1 MIRASCTSAQK
12 AEFQATAAAYA
23 KQMLKERA
31 RYFEAHK
38 SAKARAAF
46 VKKQKARLKALQAA
60 AACTVQAPPP
70 APTPAPAPVNVRYE
84 FGSEVSSADQA
95 WPKDVVNYAGFLQ
108 TLTGVT
114 LDPFKV
120 FVYGNADG
128 LATAF
133 QKQAGLDPSAIP
145 IVSKQFSSGAV
156 AAEAGYHGIFVYL
169 GNSSWSRGDL
179 LSRQK
184 ILAHE
189 IFHLLQEQLEKDPTL
204 CGRTPP
210 DQVRSCGPTWLIE
223 GSAETMGY
231 RVAAARGLIDL
242 RSFEQVDLT
251 SRVRGTTL
259 TLNSLETYAG
269 QGQPHAWDTM
279 HLAAVHL
286 ANIAPKRAQA
296 FGDFFAAIGTG
307 VPWRQAFQGAFG
319 MSVETY
325 YTNFADY
332 RSKL

>member
-1 MIRASCTSAQK
+1 MEKAKRQAALAVYRKHMRTRQK
-12 AEFQATAAAYA
+12 A
-23 KQMLKERA
+23 
-31 RYFEAHK
+31 YFRTHR
-38 SAKARAAF
+38 SAKLRRAF
-46 VKKQKARLKALQAA
+46 VRAQQARLKALQAA
-60 AACTVQAPPP
+60 AACTVPAPTP
-70 APTPAPAPVNVRYE
+70 APTPAPAPTPVNASYE

-95 WPKDVVNYAGFLQ
+95 WPKDVVNYAGVLQ

-114 LDPFKV
+114 LEPFRV

-145 IVSKQFSSGAV
+145 GKSKRYAEGAV

-169 GNSSWSRGDL
+169 GNSSWSQGDL

-189 IFHLLQEQLEKDPTL
+189 IFHLLQEQLEKDPSG
-204 CGRTPP
+204 CGSTPP
-210 DQVRSCGPTWLIE
+210 DQVRSCGPTWLVE
-223 GSAETMGY
+223 GAAETMGY

-242 RSFEQVDLT
+242 SSFEQVDLT

-259 TLNSLETYAG
+259 TLSSLETYAG

-286 ANIAPKRAQA
+286 ANIAPKGVQS
-296 FGDFFAAIGTG
+296 FVDFWAAIGTG
-307 VPWRQAFQGAFG
+307 APWRQAFQGAFG
-319 MSVETY
+319 MSVDAY
-325 YTNFADY
+325 YSNFASY
-332 RSKL
+332 RAGL